1 MGWDVVEDAKSL
13 VVILDQ
19 IKAPALTRLNTEDD
33 TPSLAFSPALQA
45 SASHL
50 DLPEPENRKRAV
62 DTVTS
67 LSRDSLALRTGTSR
81 PFASLQRRRR
91 RSPRA
96 DCSCSSPPRRPA
108 RSRPQTIVLLM
119 IRHQKNPRTRGR
131 DRPSVPPTSPSRPWT
146 LPTTIFC
153 VLTGS
158 AILGFAIL
166 GRALSALGWI
176 RPG

>member
-1 MGWDVVEDAKSL
+1 VWLDAEESTAGELVGMYEVRLSGHKLQWRWGVDVVEDAKSL
-13 VVILDQ
+13 VIILDQ

-67 LSRDSLALRTGTSR
+67 LSRDSLALRTGTLR

-119 IRHQKNPRTRGR
+119 I
-131 DRPSVPPTSPSRPWT
+131 
-146 LPTTIFC
+146 
-153 VLTGS
+153 
-158 AILGFAIL
+158 
-166 GRALSALGWI
+166 
-176 RPG
+176 